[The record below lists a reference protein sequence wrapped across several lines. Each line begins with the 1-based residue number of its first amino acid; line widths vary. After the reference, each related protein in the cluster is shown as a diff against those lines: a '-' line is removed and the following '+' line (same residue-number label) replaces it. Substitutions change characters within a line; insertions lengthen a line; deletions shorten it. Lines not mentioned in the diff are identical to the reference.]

1 MFQCE
6 QCKHEA
12 MVGCDRGHIEEP
24 SQCANCGAK
33 WAMKLL
39 HNRCGFMNKQIIKM
53 QARSQLLVW
62 ALTIVEAPSHDRLL
76 GGISREKSVL

>member
-6 QCKHEA
+6 SCSHETH
-12 MVGCDRGHIEEP
+12 VGCDRGRIDEP
-24 SQCANCGAK
+24 SACTNCGAK

-53 QARSQLLVW
+53 QARRRAPV
-62 ALTIVEAPSHDRLL
+62 ALSPKPV
-76 GGISREKSVL
+76 